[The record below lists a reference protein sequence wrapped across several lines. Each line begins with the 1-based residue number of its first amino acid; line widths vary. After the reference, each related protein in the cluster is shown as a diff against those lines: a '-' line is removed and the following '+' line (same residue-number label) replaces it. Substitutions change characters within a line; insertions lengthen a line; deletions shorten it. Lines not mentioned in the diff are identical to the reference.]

1 MNNYDTSMLEEH
13 GAVVE
18 HGTSRPERWLR
29 SRRVRI
35 ALWVAVIE
43 GLFVALK
50 VIAWPVALILAVGII
65 GIYFYAGHRLR
76 AGVAREVG
84 WIAAVAR
91 AAADSNGIIE
101 RQTRRPTWQLIFC
114 FHLRGGP
121 STRASSGVHT
131 PTTPI
136 PRGSSPILP
145 RHTPRSSCGAATRP
159 STVMQRR

>member
-1 MNNYDTSMLEEH
+1 MLEEH

-84 WIAAVAR
+84 WIAAVSQALV
-91 AAADSNGIIE
+91 ALVPVLVIILG
-101 RQTRRPTWQLIFC
+101 TLALILVGVLAVIALVVLFSD
-114 FHLRGGP
+114 RG
-121 STRASSGVHT
+121 
-131 PTTPI
+131 
-136 PRGSSPILP
+136 
-145 RHTPRSSCGAATRP
+145 
-159 STVMQRR
+159 